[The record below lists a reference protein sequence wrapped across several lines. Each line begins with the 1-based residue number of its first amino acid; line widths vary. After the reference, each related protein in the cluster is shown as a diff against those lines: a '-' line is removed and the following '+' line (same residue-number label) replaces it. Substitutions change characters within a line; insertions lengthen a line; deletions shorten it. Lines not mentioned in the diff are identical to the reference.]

1 MDVWF
6 RNVAVPYSGTRLSSI
21 AQQFHPDQIELVG
34 FRPVE
39 QMLRVHCWW
48 IWYRKEALSG
58 TATTWNCEAG
68 GQTVS
73 VRVCTADVG
82 DTVSPSGYTVAVL
95 KSNSS
100 ISSVPRI
107 PLIFGIVKCKS
118 SHLTYVRAVFRLSN
132 HYDDDDDED
141 VEERKECDW

>member
-6 RNVAVPYSGTRLSSI
+6 RNVAVPYSGTFHSLADLYRSSS
-21 AQQFHPDQIELVG
+21 
-34 FRPVE
+34 R
-39 QMLRVHCWW
+39 
-48 IWYRKEALSG
+48 